1 MYYYLTA
8 VGRVFIGISIILLQ
22 KYASFSGN
30 IFPIVASI
38 IAGIILLIYGITSKE
53 IYNIDKDNY
62 KYLILGG
69 ILLAL
74 WNFASYY
81 LIQNSS
87 HPGYFK
93 LLAVYELVLL
103 LIISFIF
110 FKANIELHHWIG
122 FLFIIIGTIILCYP
136 CNTNK

>member
-1 MYYYLTA
+1 M
-8 VGRVFIGISIILLQ
+8 
-22 KYASFSGN
+22 
-30 IFPIVASI
+30 
-38 IAGIILLIYGITSKE
+38 IYDITCKE
-53 IYNIDKDNY
+53 IYNIDKENY
-62 KYLILGG
+62 KYLILGD

-87 HPGYFK
+87 YPGYFK

-103 LIISFIF
+103 LIIS

-122 FLFIIIGTIILCYP
+122 FLFIIIGTIILYYP

>member
-22 KYASFSGN
+22 KYVSFSGN
-30 IFPIVASI
+30 IFPIIASI

-53 IYNIDKDNY
+53 IYNIDKNNY

-74 WNFASYY
+74 WNCASYY
-81 LIQNSS
+81 LIENSS

-110 FKANIELHHWIG
+110 FKANIEFQHWIG
-122 FLFIIIGTIILCYP
+122 FLFITIGTIILCYP
-136 CNTNK
+136 CEK

>member
-22 KYASFSGN
+22 KYVSFSGN
-30 IFPIVASI
+30 IFPIIASI

-53 IYNIDKDNY
+53 IYNIDKNNY

-74 WNFASYY
+74 WNCASYY
-81 LIQNSS
+81 LIENSS

-110 FKANIELHHWIG
+110 FNAKIEFQHWIG
-122 FLFIIIGTIILCYP
+122 FLFITIGTIILCYP
-136 CNTNK
+136 CKK

>member
-1 MYYYLTA
+1 
-8 VGRVFIGISIILLQ
+8 
-22 KYASFSGN
+22 
-30 IFPIVASI
+30 
-38 IAGIILLIYGITSKE
+38 
-53 IYNIDKDNY
+53 
-62 KYLILGG
+62 LILGG

-81 LIQNSS
+81 VINNSS

-110 FKANIELHHWIG
+110 FNANIELKHWIG
-122 FLFIIIGTIILCYP
+122 FLFIIIGTIILCI
-136 CNTNK
+136 

>member
-1 MYYYLTA
+1 MYYYLTT
-8 VGRVFIGISIILLQ
+8 VGRIVIGVSIILLQ
-22 KYASFSGN
+22 KHISFSGN
-30 IFPIVASI
+30 SFPIVASI

-81 LIQNSS
+81 LIENSS

-103 LIISFIF
+103 LLISFIF
-110 FKANIELHHWIG
+110 FKANIELKHWIG
-122 FLFIIIGTIILCYP
+122 FIFIIIGTIILCI
-136 CNTNK
+136 

>member
-8 VGRVFIGISIILLQ
+8 VGRVFVGISIILLQ
-22 KYASFSGN
+22 KPISFSGN
-30 IFPIVASI
+30 SFPIIASI
-38 IAGIILLIYGITSKE
+38 IAGIILLLYGITSKE
-53 IYNIDKDNY
+53 IYNIDKNNY

-74 WNFASYY
+74 WNFVSYY
-81 LIQNSS
+81 LINNSS

-136 CNTNK
+136 CKK

>member
-8 VGRVFIGISIILLQ
+8 VGRVFVGISIILLQ
-22 KYASFSGN
+22 KYVSFSGN
-30 IFPIVASI
+30 IFPIIASI
-38 IAGIILLIYGITSKE
+38 IAGIILLIYGITSTE
-53 IYNIDKDNY
+53 IYNIDKNNY

-74 WNFASYY
+74 WNCASYY

-110 FKANIELHHWIG
+110 FKANIEFQHWIG

-136 CNTNK
+136 CKK

>member
-1 MYYYLTA
+1 MYYYLIT
-8 VGRVFIGISIILLQ
+8 VSRIVVGISIILLQ
-22 KYASFSGN
+22 KYVSFSGN

-74 WNFASYY
+74 WNCASYY
-81 LIQNSS
+81 LIENSS

-110 FKANIELHHWIG
+110 FKVKIELKHWIG
-122 FLFIIIGTIILCYP
+122 FILIIIGTIILCI
-136 CNTNK
+136 

>member
-1 MYYYLTA
+1 MYYYLTT
-8 VGRVFIGISIILLQ
+8 VGRIVVGISIILLQ
-22 KYASFSGN
+22 KYVSFSGN
-30 IFPIVASI
+30 SFPIIASI
-38 IAGIILLIYGITSKE
+38 IAGIILLVYGITSKE

-81 LIQNSS
+81 LINNSS

-110 FKANIELHHWIG
+110 FKAKIELKHWIG
-122 FLFIIIGTIILCYP
+122 FLFIIIGTIILCI
-136 CNTNK
+136 

>member
-22 KYASFSGN
+22 KYVSFSGN
-30 IFPIVASI
+30 IFPIIASI

-53 IYNIDKDNY
+53 IYNIDKNNY

-74 WNFASYY
+74 WNCASYY
-81 LIQNSS
+81 LIENSS

-110 FKANIELHHWIG
+110 FKANIEFQHWIG
-122 FLFIIIGTIILCYP
+122 FLFITIGTIILCYP
-136 CNTNK
+136 CKK